1 MTRLNWNVNAVE
13 EMRND
18 VTYDVENENEICV
31 AEVIFVWVE
40 PILVMVTCVAC
51 TETIVAFCCK
61 KKRVGAN
68 EIESVF
74 FAHDCATSIWSET
87 EIVIGKQRT

>member
-1 MTRLNWNVNAVE
+1 MTLTKRACYESLDFNYF
-13 EMRND
+13 
-18 VTYDVENENEICV
+18 TCV
-31 AEVIFVWVE
+31 VEVIFVWVE

>member
-1 MTRLNWNVNAVE
+1 MTLTNKRACYESLDFNYF
-13 EMRND
+13 
-18 VTYDVENENEICV
+18 TCV